1 LKSAEVQ
8 VEEEFDTQ
16 ARKKKQDMDDERA
29 GLIKK
34 IEEASSQEERDTL
47 LE

>member
-1 LKSAEVQ
+1 MKSVEVQ
-8 VEEEFDTQ
+8 VEEELDTQ

-29 GLIKK
+29 GLRKK
-34 IEEASSQEERDTL
+34 IEGASSQEERDAL